1 MSKFIT
7 SFICTA
13 MFASAASVAQAES
26 VEFSRD
32 GYNYQAE
39 VTQLPSGITRIA
51 GRELVTGQTFRLYV
65 RNARVNGVYGSTG
78 VAFGTPE
85 VEVTQLS
92 SR

>member
-7 SFICTA
+7 SFLCTV

-32 GYNYQAE
+32 GYSYEAK

-65 RNARVNGVYGSTG
+65 RNAKVKGIYGSIG
-78 VAFGTPE
+78 VAFPTRE
-85 VEVTQLS
+85 VEVTQLT